1 MSPSASS
8 ALIYDLVRRVRLRT
22 FLFRSLEGF
31 LWAVLAA
38 GVARLVLLLWE
49 WGAGTPGPSGVVV
62 ILGPALIIWT
72 AFISIGWTTRSGAAH
87 TVDQNLG
94 LKDRTLSALDFSQRH
109 ERGAIHDLQIQDA
122 AGHLSGVRVRQVVP
136 WGWKRDA
143 GVACAAL
150 LLLFFG
156 IFVPSGTEA
165 NAIPVP
171 PSPPVV
177 VDIAEQLD
185 QQLEELAEEL
195 SENED
200 SAEIKDQIQKTRELA
215 KSLEEPGTDLEKA
228 LETIGK
234 MRSSL
239 ESAARE
245 LDLTAQDALMMALA
259 EALNQSP
266 HTQPAGLPLS
276 KRNFKEAATNMDR
289 LAEEAGNPESKFPE
303 RSKELGKKAQE
314 LAQQAQQA
322 GNESMQ
328 SAMQE
333 LSDAIKDGDSRGC
346 KSGLQ
351 KQSKQTKRHGQRAD
365 AMKGLQSQLQKLGQC
380 RSKLAGSMGR
390 CQGCGQSPCQGAGKG
405 QCEGQSNGEGNSFNQ
420 SPTDKGSQKASNSA
434 GMEKH
439 TNPYG
444 DGSDLDALRNRE
456 EITASSKNFGT
467 SEITIEL
474 APEMEQFASR
484 EYREVYSRYKKLS
497 DEALEHEALPL
508 GYQEIIKRYF
518 EGIRPHRDELPEKE

>member
-8 ALIYDLVRRVRLRT
+8 AFIQDLVRRVRLRT
-22 FLFRSLEGF
+22 FALRALEGF
-31 LWAVLAA
+31 LWAVLAG
-38 GVARLVLLLWE
+38 GVARLILQLWE
-49 WGAGTPGPSGVVV
+49 WITASPAPSSAVV
-62 ILGPALIIWT
+62 ILGPALITWI
-72 AFISIGWTTRSGAAH
+72 AFLSIGWTTRSGAAH

-94 LKDRTLSALDFSQRH
+94 LKDRTLSALDFSQRR

-136 WGWKRDA
+136 WSWKRDA
-143 GVACAAL
+143 GVACAAM

-156 IFVPSGTEA
+156 TFVPSGTEA
-165 NAIPVP
+165 NALPVP
-171 PSPPVV
+171 PSPSAVV
-177 VDIAEQLD
+177 AIAEELD

-195 SENED
+195 SESED
-200 SAEIKDQIQKTRELA
+200 SAEIKDQIEKARELA

-245 LDLTAQDALMMALA
+245 LDLTTQDALMMALA
-259 EALNQSP
+259 DALNQSP
-266 HTQPAGLPLS
+266 HTQPVGLPLS
-276 KRNFKEAATNMDR
+276 KRNFKEAAANMDR
-289 LAEEAGNPESKFPE
+289 LAEEAGNPENKFPE
-303 RSKELGKKAQE
+303 KSKELGKKAQE
-314 LAQQAQQA
+314 LSQQAQKA

-333 LSDAIKDGDSRGC
+333 LSDAIKDGNCSAC

-351 KQSKQTKRHGQRAD
+351 KQGQQMKRHGQRAA
-365 AMKGLQSQLQKLGQC
+365 AMQGLQQQLQQLGQC
-380 RSKLAGSMGR
+380 RSELAGSMGQCR
-390 CQGCGQSPCQGAGKG
+390 SCGKSPCQGEGQG
-405 QCEGQSNGEGNSFNQ
+405 QCSGEGISFNQ
-420 SPTDKGSQKASNSA
+420 SPTDQTSQQESSSA
-434 GMEKH
+434 GMSAH

-444 DGSDLDALRNRE
+444 DGTSLDALRNRE
-456 EITASSKNFGT
+456 EITASAKNFGT
-467 SEITIEL
+467 SEITTEL
-474 APEMEQFASR
+474 APEMEQFVSR
-484 EYREVYSRYKKLS
+484 DYQEVYSRYKKLS

-518 EGIRPHRDELPEKE
+518 EGIRPHREELPEKE

>member
-8 ALIYDLVRRVRLRT
+8 ALIQDLVRRVRFRT
-22 FLFRSLEGF
+22 FVLRALQGF

-38 GVARLVLLLWE
+38 GIARLILLVWE
-49 WGAGTPGPSGVVV
+49 WATASPTPPGAVL
-62 ILGPALIIWT
+62 ILGPALITWI
-72 AFISIGWTTRSGAAH
+72 AFLSIGWTTRSGAAH
-87 TVDQNLG
+87 TVDKNLG
-94 LKDRTLSALDFSQRH
+94 LKDRTLSALDFSRRT

-122 AGHLSGVRVRQVVP
+122 AGHLSGVRVRQIVP
-136 WGWKRDA
+136 WSWKRDA

-156 IFVPSGTEA
+156 TFVPSGTEA

-171 PSPPVV
+171 PSPSAVV
-177 VDIAEQLD
+177 AIAEELD

-195 SENED
+195 SESEE
-200 SAEIKDQIQKTRELA
+200 SAEIKDQIEKARELA
-215 KSLEEPGTDLEKA
+215 KTLEEPGTDLEKA

-245 LDLTAQDALMMALA
+245 LDLTTQDALMMALA
-259 EALNQSP
+259 NALNQSP
-266 HTQPAGLPLS
+266 HTQPVGLPLS
-276 KRNFKEAATNMDR
+276 KRNFKEAAANMDR

-303 RSKELGKKAQE
+303 KSKELGKKAQE
-314 LAQQAQQA
+314 LSQQAQQA

-333 LSDAIKDGDSRGC
+333 LSDAIKDGNCSAC

-351 KQSKQTKRHGQRAD
+351 KQSKQVKRHGQRAA
-365 AMKGLQSQLQKLGQC
+365 AMQGLQQQLQKLGQC
-380 RSKLAGSMGR
+380 RSKLAGSMGS
-390 CQGCGQSPCQGAGKG
+390 CKSCGQSPCAGAGQGQG
-405 QCEGQSNGEGNSFNQ
+405 QCNSQGISFNR
-420 SPTDKGSQKASNSA
+420 SPTDQVSQQESTSA
-434 GMEKH
+434 GLGEH

-444 DGSDLDALRNRE
+444 DGTDLDALRNRE

-467 SEITIEL
+467 SEITTEL

-484 EYREVYSRYKKLS
+484 DYQEVYSRYKKLS

-518 EGIRPHRDELPEKE
+518 EGIRPHREELPEKE